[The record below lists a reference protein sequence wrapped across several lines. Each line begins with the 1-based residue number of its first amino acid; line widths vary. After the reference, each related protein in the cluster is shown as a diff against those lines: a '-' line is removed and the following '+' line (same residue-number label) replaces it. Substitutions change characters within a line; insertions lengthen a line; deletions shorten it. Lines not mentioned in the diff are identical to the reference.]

1 MRPLS
6 GALLSALLLG
16 APALAAPA
24 PADAPRPSGVED
36 DGGDEDGDAEEEEE
50 DDDEPV
56 ARAAPPKAPAAKVE
70 WGKEPFLRP
79 AVGGGAFASG
89 GQTYITAALGA
100 QAGLQFWQKKPD
112 PKAVGV
118 ARVLGQYIVGSDASG
133 YQVRAGAFAGPWYK
147 VIGARTGPDF
157 FYSQYRFGPY
167 TLDPSAGLSWP
178 VIGLLDFKVINFH
191 AGVEPAFFFN
201 PDYPTVD
208 WSAEERFGFG
218 GEFTYRAGV
227 GLDLKA
233 AGITLGYTDRIT
245 AFGRDQGF
253 GVGFRVGG

>member
-1 MRPLS
+1 MRPLP
-6 GALLSALLLG
+6 GALLSALLLE

-24 PADAPRPSGVED
+24 PADAPRPSGIED
-36 DGGDEDGDAEEEEE
+36 DGGEEGGDAEEEE

-70 WGKEPFLRP
+70 WGKEPSSARP
-79 AVGGGAFASG
+79 S
-89 GQTYITAALGA
+89 AAPSPPAADLHHRRPGR
-100 QAGLQFWQKKPD
+100 QAGLQFWQ
-112 PKAVGV
+112 
-118 ARVLGQYIVGSDASG
+118 ARPEGRRRRPGPRQYIVGSDASG

-157 FYSQYRFGPY
+157 FYSQYRFGPD